1 MGINDKNRPLK
12 RDVFESNAAQ
22 LRELHNAI
30 QAAYARRIEGDVQWK
45 AWQEVCRRFHSSYD
59 ALAFPGG
66 LGNAMSLLAKRDP
79 TAIEMV
85 VRFLEADPWYFR
97 SGYHK
102 EYMIKELRKIP
113 LTEEQRKRLQQVIL
127 ARIQEP
133 KTPLGFRRYCRL
145 ARFVSDDGFE
155 RHVADLVE
163 PSGSVRARH
172 AQWVLAQIRSGR
184 DRLAPR

>member
-1 MGINDKNRPLK
+1 MPDELRAMCNGK
-12 RDVFESNAAQ
+12 R
-22 LRELHNAI
+22 
-30 QAAYARRIEGDVQWK
+30 G
-45 AWQEVCRRFHSSYD
+45 RRFVCGFTLH
-59 ALAFPGG
+59 
-66 LGNAMSLLAKRDP
+66 MMRLLFLDLETPCRCWPKEIQPRLRWRCD
-79 TAIEMV
+79 
-85 VRFLEADPWYFR
+85 FLEADPWYFR

-113 LTEEQRKRLQQVIL
+113 LTEEERKRLQQVIL

-133 KTPLGFRRYCRL
+133 KTPREFRRYCRL

-184 DRLAPR
+184 DRLAPKVRERTVQQIASRIER